1 MSEKMRESLSAL
13 LDEEANELE
22 LQRVLGQIADDP
34 ELRATWVRYNLIHSV
49 ANGQAVAYRN
59 LDVSARVRQAI
70 NGGSSAAGEAVQSR
84 FKQNFLRPL
93 TSLAVAASVTATVV
107 IGGQQLAQLEA
118 SNDRAAV
125 ASSVSPVGLVNSLGA
140 TSVQASYGTRAV
152 PVLQPASRTAYQ
164 ELARQRMAKYLQE
177 HAEHAALNSPNGL
190 VPFARVPYI
199 QE

>member
-1 MSEKMRESLSAL
+1 MRYSLA
-13 LDEEANELE
+13 
-22 LQRVLGQIADDP
+22 
-34 ELRATWVRYNLIHSV
+34 HSV
-49 ANGQAVAYRN
+49 VSGQVVAHPK

-70 NGGSSAAGEAVQSR
+70 NGEPSAASESLKSGFR
-84 FKQNFLRPL
+84 QNFLRPL

-107 IGGQQLAQLEA
+107 IGGQQLARVEGE
-118 SNDRAAV
+118 SDRAAV

-140 TSVQASYGTRAV
+140 TSVQASYGTQAV

-190 VPFARVPYI
+190 VPFARVPHI

>member
-1 MSEKMRESLSAL
+1 MSEKMRESLSAV

-22 LQRVLGQIADDP
+22 LQRVLGQIADDQ
-34 ELRATWVRYNLIHSV
+34 ELRDTWVRYSLIHSV
-49 ANGQAVAYRN
+49 ATGQAVAYRN

-70 NGGSSAAGEAVQSR
+70 DGGSSAAGAAVRSN
-84 FKQNFLRPL
+84 FKQKFLRPL

-118 SNDRAAV
+118 HNDGAAV